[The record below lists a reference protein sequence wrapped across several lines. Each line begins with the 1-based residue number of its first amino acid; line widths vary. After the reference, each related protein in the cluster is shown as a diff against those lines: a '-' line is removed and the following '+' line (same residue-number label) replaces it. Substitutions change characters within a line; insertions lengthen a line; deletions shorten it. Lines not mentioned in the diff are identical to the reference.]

1 MFSKIFI
8 ERPRFAMVISLVI
21 TLAGVL
27 ALFNIPVAEY
37 PDNIVP
43 PEITVETSY
52 PGASA
57 KEVAASVGA
66 PLEAQING
74 VDDMLYMSSN
84 STNNGGYSLT
94 VTFEVGTDPDM
105 AQVNVSNRVQ
115 EAQSQLPG
123 EVVDQ
128 GISVRQSTADML
140 GVVGFYYDDSSI
152 DILALSNWVGINIKD
167 ALLRVEG
174 VSNAA
179 PFGPH
184 DYAMRIWLDPVRLTS
199 LSLIPDD
206 VISAIRDQNIQAA
219 VGSIGTAPSIKD
231 QQVQYTLRAKGRLN
245 SVDEFKNIII
255 RTNDQGGVV
264 RLKDVARVELGSTSY
279 ASGDS
284 YNGNPCMV
292 LAVYQ
297 APGSNA
303 LETMKG
309 VRAKLKEL
317 ESRLPNGAQYRV
329 IYDATKFVEATIYEI
344 VATLLITF
352 SLVVAVTFLFLQN
365 FRATLIPTL
374 TIPVS
379 LVGSFG
385 LLMIMGYSANT
396 ITLFALILAIGLVV
410 DDAIV
415 VVENVMRLMQDEC
428 FSPKEAAKKSMD
440 QVSGAIIGTTLV
452 LLAVFVPVAFLP
464 GITGQLYRQFAVT
477 ICVAVLLSSIN
488 ALTLSPALCAT
499 LLRPSKEIKRGPLA
513 WFNTLLNGS
522 RNIYTGIAGWLARKF
537 LITLILIVGIGF
549 TSWKLMEITPT
560 SFLPEEDKGF
570 IIVDVQLPDAA
581 AFNRTSQLI
590 DNFSSKIEKIDG
602 VDFVI
607 GVRGFSLMSG
617 AGENVGIAFVGLKPW
632 DKRITPETQIN
643 SITGQIRQIAATT
656 SGANINAFVPP
667 AIMGLGTS
675 GGFEFKLQALEG
687 QPPADLARVT
697 FGFMMAL
704 NQHPDIAMAFSTY
717 SASVPQLYLNL
728 DRTRARTLGVPV
740 SEVFSTLQ
748 AHLGSKYVND
758 INLYDRVFQVTIQAE
773 ASFRDTLEDIGK
785 LYVRSGTGNM
795 IPISSILTVSTVL
808 GPQSVTRF
816 NQFSSATFMGGAFP
830 WVSSGQTLTSVEQTA
845 KKSLPGGYGIEWTG
859 MSYQEKK
866 QTGGD
871 TAMTLGLALL
881 FAYLFLVAL
890 YESWTVPLSVV
901 FSISVA
907 VCGAL
912 GGLMA
917 MHMPLSIYAQIG
929 LVLLIG
935 LAAKNAIL
943 IVEFSKEQRASG
955 LSIHEA
961 AVTGIRLR
969 FRAVLMTAFSFIL
982 GVLPLL
988 IATGAGAGSRRA
1000 IGTTVFFGMMSATLV
1015 GIFLIPG
1022 LYAVFQTMR
1031 EATSRRF
1038 SKKEEKQLNTYFDS
1052 PADGDVS

>member
-27 ALFNIPVAEY
+27 ALLNIPVAEY

-43 PEITVETSY
+43 PEITVTAAY
-52 PGASA
+52 PGADA
-57 KEVAASVGA
+57 EAVAASVGA

-74 VDDMLYMSSN
+74 VDDMLYMSSQC
-84 STNNGGYSLT
+84 TNNGGYTLT
-94 VTFEVGTDPDM
+94 VTFAVGTDPDM
-105 AQVNVSNRVQ
+105 AQVNVSNRVN

-123 EVVDQ
+123 DVVDQ
-128 GISVRQSTADML
+128 GISVRQRTSDML
-140 GVVGFYYDDSSI
+140 GVVGFYYDDTTM

-174 VSNAA
+174 VSSAT
-179 PFGPH
+179 PFGSH

-199 LSLIPDD
+199 LSMTPND

-219 VGSIGTAPSIKD
+219 VGSIGTAPSPSD
-231 QQVQYTLRAKGRLN
+231 QQVQYTLRTKGRLT
-245 SVDEFKNIII
+245 SVEEFKDIIV
-255 RTNDQGGVV
+255 RTNAKGGVV

-284 YNGNPCMV
+284 YNGKPCVV

-303 LETMKG
+303 LETMTR
-309 VRAKLKEL
+309 VRAKLKTL
-317 ESRLPNGAQYRV
+317 SPRLPNGAQYSV
-329 IYDATKFVEATIYEI
+329 IYDATQFVEATIYEI
-344 VATLLITF
+344 STTLLITF
-352 SLVVAVTFLFLQN
+352 CLVVAVTYLFLQN
-365 FRATLIPTL
+365 VRATLIPTL

-379 LVGSFG
+379 LVGTFAF
-385 LLMIMGYSANT
+385 LMALGYSANT

-415 VVENVMRLMQDEC
+415 VVENVMRLMQDEGL
-428 FSPKEAAKKSMD
+428 SPKEAAKKSMA
-440 QVSGAIIGTTLV
+440 QVTGAIIGTTLV
-452 LLAVFVPVAFLP
+452 LLAVFVPVGFLP

-477 ICVAVLLSSIN
+477 LCAAVLLSSLN

-499 LLRPSKEIKRGPLA
+499 LLRPSQPIKRGPLA
-513 WFNTLLNGS
+513 WFNSVLNGS
-522 RNIYTGIAGWLARKF
+522 RNLYAGIAGFLARKF
-537 LITLILIVGIGF
+537 LITLLLMIGIGF
-549 TSWKLMEITPT
+549 MSYKLMGFTPT

-570 IIVDVQLPDAA
+570 IIVDVQLPNAA
-581 AFNRTSQLI
+581 AFNRTSQIVDTL
-590 DNFSSKIEKIDG
+590 SEKIHAIDG

-632 DKRITPETQIN
+632 DQRTTPETELN
-643 SITGQIRQIAATT
+643 SIVGNIRQIAATT

-687 QPPADLARVT
+687 QKPADLARVT
-697 FGFMMAL
+697 FGLMMAL
-704 NQHPDIAMAFSTY
+704 NQNPDIAMAFSTY

-728 DRTRARTLGVPV
+728 DRTLARTLDVPV
-740 SEVFSTLQ
+740 SEIFSTLQ
-748 AHLGSKYVND
+748 AHLGSRYVND
-758 INLYDRVFQVTIQAE
+758 INLYDRVFQVTVQAE
-773 ASFRDTLEDIGK
+773 IPFRDTLEDIGQ
-785 LYVRSGTGNM
+785 LHVRSNGGEM
-795 IPISSILTVSTVL
+795 IPLSTLLTVSTVL
-808 GPQSVTRF
+808 GPQTVTRF

-830 WVSSGQTLTSVEQTA
+830 WISSGQALSAVEETA
-845 KKSLPGGYGIEWTG
+845 AKSLPTGYGIEWTG

-866 QTGGD
+866 LTGSE

-901 FSISVA
+901 TSIAVA

-912 GGLMA
+912 GGLMV
-917 MHMPLSIYAQIG
+917 MKMSLSIYAQIG

-943 IVEFSKEQRASG
+943 IVEFSREQRAAG
-955 LSIHEA
+955 LSIYEA
-961 AVTGIRLR
+961 AISGARLR
-969 FRAVLMTAFSFIL
+969 FRAVLMTALSFIL

-988 IATGAGAGSRRA
+988 MATGAGAGSRRA
-1000 IGTTVFFGMMSATLV
+1000 IGTTVFSGMMAATFV
-1015 GIFLIPG
+1015 GILVIPG
-1022 LYAVFQTMR
+1022 LYAAFQSMR
-1031 EATSRRF
+1031 EGTANRF
-1038 SKKEEKQLNTYFDS
+1038 KKNNRKIE
-1052 PADGDVS
+1052 GMM

>member
-27 ALFNIPVAEY
+27 ALLNIPVAEY

-43 PEITVETSY
+43 PEITVTAAY
-52 PGASA
+52 PGADA
-57 KEVAASVGA
+57 EAVAASVGA

-74 VDDMLYMSSN
+74 VDDMLYMSSQC
-84 STNNGGYSLT
+84 TNNGGYTLT
-94 VTFEVGTDPDM
+94 VTFAVGTDPDM
-105 AQVNVSNRVQ
+105 AQVNVSNRVN

-123 EVVDQ
+123 DVVDQ
-128 GISVRQSTADML
+128 GISVRQRTSDML
-140 GVVGFYYDDSSI
+140 GVVGFYYDDTTM

-174 VSNAA
+174 VSSAT
-179 PFGPH
+179 PFGSH

-199 LSLIPDD
+199 LSMTPND

-219 VGSIGTAPSIKD
+219 VGSIGTAPSPSD
-231 QQVQYTLRAKGRLN
+231 QQVQYTLRTKGRLT
-245 SVDEFKNIII
+245 SVEEFKDIIV
-255 RTNDQGGVV
+255 RTNAKGGVV

-284 YNGNPCMV
+284 YNGTPCVV

-303 LETMKG
+303 LETMTR
-309 VRAKLKEL
+309 VRAKLKTL
-317 ESRLPNGAQYRV
+317 SPRLPNGAQYSV
-329 IYDATKFVEATIYEI
+329 IYDATQFVEATIYEI
-344 VATLLITF
+344 STTLLITF
-352 SLVVAVTFLFLQN
+352 CLVVAVTYLFLQN
-365 FRATLIPTL
+365 VRATLIPTL

-379 LVGSFG
+379 LVGTFAF
-385 LLMIMGYSANT
+385 LMALGYSANT

-415 VVENVMRLMQDEC
+415 VVENVMRLMQDEGL
-428 FSPKEAAKKSMD
+428 SPKEAAKKSMA
-440 QVSGAIIGTTLV
+440 QVTGAIIGTTLV
-452 LLAVFVPVAFLP
+452 LLAVFVPVGFLP

-477 ICVAVLLSSIN
+477 LCAAVLLSSLN

-499 LLRPSKEIKRGPLA
+499 LLRPSQPIKRGPLA
-513 WFNTLLNGS
+513 WFNSVLNGS
-522 RNIYTGIAGWLARKF
+522 RNLYAGIAGFLARKF
-537 LITLILIVGIGF
+537 LITLLLMIGIGF
-549 TSWKLMEITPT
+549 MSYKLMGFTPT

-570 IIVDVQLPDAA
+570 IIVDVQLPNAA
-581 AFNRTSQLI
+581 AFNRTSQIVDTL
-590 DNFSSKIEKIDG
+590 SEKIHAIDG

-632 DKRITPETQIN
+632 DQRTTPETELN
-643 SITGQIRQIAATT
+643 SIVGNIRQIAATT

-687 QPPADLARVT
+687 QKPADLARVT
-697 FGFMMAL
+697 FGLMMAL
-704 NQHPDIAMAFSTY
+704 NQNPDIAMAFSTY

-728 DRTRARTLGVPV
+728 DRTLARTLDVPV
-740 SEVFSTLQ
+740 SEIFSTLQ
-748 AHLGSKYVND
+748 AHLGSRYVND
-758 INLYDRVFQVTIQAE
+758 INLYDRVFQVTVQAE
-773 ASFRDTLEDIGK
+773 IPFRDTLEDIGQ
-785 LYVRSGTGNM
+785 LHVRSNGGEM
-795 IPISSILTVSTVL
+795 IPLSTLLTVSTVL
-808 GPQSVTRF
+808 GPQTVTRF

-830 WVSSGQTLTSVEQTA
+830 WISSGQALSAVEETA
-845 KKSLPGGYGIEWTG
+845 AKSLPTGYGIEWTG

-866 QTGGD
+866 LTGSE

-901 FSISVA
+901 TSIAVA

-912 GGLMA
+912 GGLMV
-917 MHMPLSIYAQIG
+917 MKMSLSIYAQIG

-943 IVEFSKEQRASG
+943 IVEFSREQRAAG
-955 LSIHEA
+955 LSIYEA
-961 AVTGIRLR
+961 AISGARLR
-969 FRAVLMTAFSFIL
+969 FRAVLMTALSFIL

-988 IATGAGAGSRRA
+988 MATGAGAGSRRA
-1000 IGTTVFFGMMSATLV
+1000 IGTTVFSGMMAATFV
-1015 GIFLIPG
+1015 GILVIPG
-1022 LYAVFQTMR
+1022 LYAAFQSMR
-1031 EATSRRF
+1031 EGTANRF
-1038 SKKEEKQLNTYFDS
+1038 KKNNRKIE
-1052 PADGDVS
+1052 GMM

>member
-27 ALFNIPVAEY
+27 ALLNIPVAEY

-43 PEITVETSY
+43 PEITVTAAY
-52 PGASA
+52 PGADA
-57 KEVAASVGA
+57 EAVAASVGA

-74 VDDMLYMSSN
+74 VDDMLYMSSQC
-84 STNNGGYSLT
+84 TNNGGYTLT
-94 VTFEVGTDPDM
+94 VTFDVGTDPDM
-105 AQVNVSNRVQ
+105 AQVNVSNRVN

-123 EVVDQ
+123 DVVDQ
-128 GISVRQSTADML
+128 GISVRQRTSDML
-140 GVVGFYYDDSSI
+140 GVIGFYYDDTTV

-174 VSNAA
+174 VSSAT
-179 PFGPH
+179 PFGSH
-184 DYAMRIWLDPVRLTS
+184 NYAMRIWLDPVRLTS
-199 LSLIPDD
+199 LSMTPND

-219 VGSIGTAPSIKD
+219 VGSIGTAPSPSD
-231 QQVQYTLRAKGRLN
+231 QQVQYTLRAKGRLT
-245 SVDEFKNIII
+245 SVEEFKDIIV
-255 RTNDQGGVV
+255 RTNAQGGVV

-284 YNGNPCMV
+284 YNGKPCVV

-303 LETMKG
+303 LDTMAR
-309 VRAKLKEL
+309 VRAKLKTL
-317 ESRLPNGAQYRV
+317 APRLPNGAQYSV

-344 VATLLITF
+344 TITLLITF
-352 SLVVAVTFLFLQN
+352 VLVVAVTFLFLQN
-365 FRATLIPTL
+365 VRATLIPTL

-379 LVGSFG
+379 LIGTFA
-385 LLMIMGYSANT
+385 LLMALGYSANT

-415 VVENVMRLMQDEC
+415 VVENVMRLMQDEGL
-428 FSPKEAAKKSMD
+428 SPKEAAKKSMA
-440 QVSGAIIGTTLV
+440 QVTGAIIGTTLV

-477 ICVAVLLSSIN
+477 ICVAVLLSAIN

-499 LLRPSKEIKRGPLA
+499 LLRPSAPIKRGPLA
-513 WFNTLLNGS
+513 WFNTILNGS
-522 RNIYTGIAGWLARKF
+522 RNIYAAMAGFLARKF
-537 LITLILIVGIGF
+537 LITILIMIGIGF
-549 TSWKLMEITPT
+549 TAYKLMGFTPT

-570 IIVDVQLPDAA
+570 IIVDVQLPNAA
-581 AFNRTSQLI
+581 AFNRTSQIVDTL
-590 DNFSSKIEKIDG
+590 SKKIHTIDG

-632 DKRITPETQIN
+632 DQRTTPEMELN
-643 SITGQIRQIAATT
+643 SIVGKIRQIAATT

-687 QPPADLARVT
+687 QKPADLARVT
-697 FGFMMAL
+697 FGLMIAL
-704 NQHPDIAMAFSTY
+704 NQNPDIAMAFSTY

-728 DRTRARTLGVPV
+728 DRTRARTLDVPIK
-740 SEVFSTLQ
+740 EIFSTLQ
-748 AHLGSKYVND
+748 AHLGSRYVND
-758 INLYDRVFQVTIQAE
+758 INLYDRVFQVTVQAE
-773 ASFRDTLEDIGK
+773 MSFRDTLEDIGQ
-785 LYVRSGTGNM
+785 LHVRSNRGDM
-795 IPISSILTVSTVL
+795 IPLSSLLTVSTIL
-808 GPQSVTRF
+808 GPQTVTRF
-816 NQFSSATFMGGAFP
+816 NQFSAATFMGGAFP
-830 WVSSGQTLTSVEQTA
+830 WISSGQALSAVEETA
-845 KKSLPGGYGIEWTG
+845 AKSLPTGYGIEWTG

-866 QTGGD
+866 LTGSE

-901 FSISVA
+901 TSIAVA

-912 GGLMA
+912 GGLMT
-917 MHMPLSIYAQIG
+917 MKMSLSIYAQIG

-943 IVEFSKEQRASG
+943 IVEFSREERASG
-955 LSIHEA
+955 LSIYEA
-961 AVTGIRLR
+961 AISGARLR

-988 IATGAGAGSRRA
+988 VATGAGAGSRRA
-1000 IGTTVFFGMMSATLV
+1000 IGTTVFSGMMAATFIGILV
-1015 GIFLIPG
+1015 IPG
-1022 LYAVFQTMR
+1022 LYAAFQSMR
-1031 EATSRRF
+1031 EGTTNRF
-1038 SKKEEKQLNTYFDS
+1038 KKAEVIQNDSKLEGMIQ
-1052 PADGDVS
+1052 